1 MKNRKYYEQLYTD
14 NPTVVTLIQFRQM
27 LGGIGDTTARKLMRE
42 NRVKHYY
49 IRHTYLIPKD
59 WVIDYVL
66 SEHYAEYREG
76 LHQTAGR
83 PLQGG
88 EVVVQLLQ
96 QFHRQRI
103 GKQMGKTP
111 GTQRPG
117 VQGDHQRLLYSVLL
131 NVVFH

>member
-1 MKNRKYYEQLYTD
+1 MKNRKYYEQLYTEY
-14 NPTVVTLIQFRQM
+14 PTVVTLIQFRQM

-83 PLQGG
+83 PFQGG
-88 EVVVQLLQ
+88 EIVVQLLQ
-96 QFHRQRI
+96 QFH
-103 GKQMGKTP
+103 
-111 GTQRPG
+111 
-117 VQGDHQRLLYSVLL
+117 
-131 NVVFH
+131 